1 MKRMKLKLEL
11 LQVESFEVQRQGRLM
26 RGTVRANVFEP
37 FYRDIPHDESNA
49 LACATGGYNY
59 CAAPSYGCVV
69 VTEGCYY
76 EVTPLC

>member
-1 MKRMKLKLEL
+1 
-11 LQVESFEVQRQGRLM
+11 V

-37 FYRDIPHDESNA
+37 FYRDMYHDESNA
-49 LACATGGYNY
+49 LACASDFYHQCGGGTD
-59 CAAPSYGCVV
+59 GCVV